1 MSKTAKRNGFRM
13 LLDAIDQL
21 QREINEGASNYSDFE
36 LREVQNCLLGLTE
49 SQDDDEPALWHEI
62 DQLLR
67 PFSPSDLHPV
77 SSLDSLILSLADLER
92 RVSNS
97 LESLTIEQMDALN
110 ASVQTFTHTVRY
122 QLQVTAGQK
131 EIS

>member
-36 LREVQNCLLGLTE
+36 LQEVQDCLLGLTE
-49 SQDDDEPALWHEI
+49 SQDEDEPALWHEI

-67 PFSPSDLHPV
+67 RRDPLSDLEEVWHEIDQLLRLVSPSDL
-77 SSLDSLILSLADLER
+77 
-92 RVSNS
+92 
-97 LESLTIEQMDALN
+97 Q
-110 ASVQTFTHTVRY
+110 
-122 QLQVTAGQK
+122 
-131 EIS
+131 